1 MAASHPEIQCSAL
14 GEAVVAAA
22 TVIEEISRPTRAVVT
37 LEVESPVAPDDLLG
51 KSAVITSGGAK
62 HPRKYALVI
71 TEVEQPDLDGGASR
85 YVLTLEHPL
94 ALLRYRRD
102 HRTFLDQSIKQIID
116 VVIAPLKALNLTAT
130 WNATRAETKRVACV
144 QHGETDYDFVQRLL
158 AEEGIFWLSPDG
170 DEPAFELDDEAAAFT
185 DIAGT
190 PEVAFEGENVEGGI
204 VEISYAHVVTPGA
217 VSLIDYDF
225 EKPGLDL
232 TARMTIDDDAAGEH
246 FEYPGGYTTPDDG
259 KAYARIRAEYIA
271 STKVTVEGSA
281 SRPDFRAGATFE
293 ITSSHEGAPSGELL
307 LKRVE
312 HSFAGRYRNRF
323 LAQPAPLPYR
333 PARVVSPNIGGTL
346 SATVTGPAGSPEQAI
361 HTDKFGR
368 LTFLHAFDR
377 IRAPDDKSSQWIRLT
392 QPMVGG
398 SMMLARVGWEIALR
412 HLDGNPDRPIAIARM
427 FDGTHPPPET
437 LPAGKTKTSFGTL
450 SSPGAKKTNAIVID
464 DANGSMLLAVTA
476 AKDLDATVLN
486 DETESVGANDTLAVG
501 KDNTVLI
508 GDGQVTTIEKDETV
522 TAAKDAGVEIAGDR
536 TKKITK
542 DETATALGGVSIRI
556 DGDDEETVG
565 KDLKITADEGFL
577 ETAKGKYDLSV
588 TGAVTAKSKK
598 DSTIW
603 VGGKSSET
611 IGAAKTVQSSDGA
624 IAEAVKGDANL
635 TVGGAWTETVDGN
648 RRSSAMGASEKTI
661 GAAGT
666 LTATGKLQ
674 IKAKTIKITVSGAAT
689 FVGGGGTLSLSPAS
703 VALVGVITLK
713 GSSGVEVA
721 GAPQLAG

>member
-1 MAASHPEIQCSAL
+1 MDVPSQLEIACSAL
-14 GEAVVAAA
+14 GDAAVAGANV
-22 TVIEEISRPTRAVVT
+22 TEEISRPTRAVITVEAESQVT
-37 LEVESPVAPDDLLG
+37 PDDLLG
-51 KSAVITSGGAK
+51 KAAVLSAGSAR

-71 TEVEQPDLDGGASR
+71 TEVEQPDLDGASTR
-85 YVLTLEHPL
+85 YILTLEHPF
-94 ALLRYRRD
+94 ALLRHRRD
-102 HRTFLDQSIKQIID
+102 HRTFLDATIEQI
-116 VVIAPLKALNLTAT
+116 VGEVLEPLKLTPK
-130 WNATRAETKRVACV
+130 WNASRAASKRIACV
-144 QHGETDYDFVQRLL
+144 QHGETDYDFAQRLL

-170 DEPAFELDDEAAAFT
+170 DEPALELDDAPAAFT
-185 DIAGT
+185 DITGT
-190 PEVAFEGENVEGGI
+190 PEVAFEGENVEGGVI
-204 VEISYAHVVTPGA
+204 AISYEHVVTPGA
-217 VSLIDYDF
+217 VSLIDYDL

-232 TARMTIDDDAAGEH
+232 TARTTIDDAPAGER

-259 KAYARIRAEYIA
+259 KAYAKIRAEEIA

-281 SRPDFRAGATFE
+281 SRPDFRAGSTFE
-293 ITSSHEGAPSGELL
+293 ISSTHEGAPSGKLL

-312 HSFAGRYRNRF
+312 HSFSGRYRNRF
-323 LAQPAPLPYR
+323 LAQPAALPYR
-333 PARVVSPNIGGTL
+333 PARVAAPNIGGTL
-346 SATVTGPAGSPEQAI
+346 SATVTGPANAPEQTI
-361 HTDKFGR
+361 HTDKLGR

-377 IRAPDDKSSQWIRLT
+377 VREADDKSSQWIRLT

-412 HLDGNPDRPIAIARM
+412 HLDGNPDRPVAVARM

-437 LPAGKTKTSFGTL
+437 LPSGKTKTSFATL
-450 SSPGAKKTNAIVID
+450 SSPNGKKTNAIVID
-464 DANGSMLLAVTA
+464 DAKGSMQFAITA

-486 DETESVGANDTLAVG
+486 DETESVGANDTLAIG

-508 GDGQVTTIEKDETV
+508 RDKQVTTIEKDETV

-542 DETATALGGVSIRI
+542 DETATIEGATSTRV
-556 DGDDEETVG
+556 DGNDEETVG
-565 KDLKITADEGFL
+565 QDLAISADEGFL

-588 TGAVTAKSKK
+588 TGAVTVKSKK

-611 IGAAKTVQSSDGA
+611 IGAAKTIQSSDGA

-648 RRSSAMGASEKTI
+648 RRSSAMGASEKTV

-674 IKAKTIKITVSGAAT
+674 IKAKSIKITVSGAAT